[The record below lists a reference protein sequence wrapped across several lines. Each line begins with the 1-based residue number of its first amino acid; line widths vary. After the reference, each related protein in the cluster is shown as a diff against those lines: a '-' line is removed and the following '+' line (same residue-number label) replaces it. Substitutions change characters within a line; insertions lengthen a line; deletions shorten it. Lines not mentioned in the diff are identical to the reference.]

1 MYIRRCSVQNLNIY
15 LVISFKF
22 SAFWMLWSF
31 FCVFSLFL
39 FFNFMKTCMQ
49 MIRSRRSGGP
59 FSMLHTVTIAKIISF
74 KNQGTATSSCISL
87 INELCPREK
96 KKKKIILLAEKCIH
110 GIQESEIVNYKILSN
125 CTTTANNK
133 MLKSWEKKPPLITYS
148 LIKKS
153 RQFQQD

>member
-1 MYIRRCSVQNLNIY
+1 
-15 LVISFKF
+15 
-22 SAFWMLWSF
+22 MLWSF

-49 MIRSRRSGGP
+49 MIRTRRSGRP

-110 GIQESEIVNYKILSN
+110 RIQESEIVNYKILSN
-125 CTTTANNK
+125 YTTTANNK
-133 MLKSWEKKPPLITYS
+133 MLKS
-148 LIKKS
+148 
-153 RQFQQD
+153 